1 MGSSPFSKRI
11 KALPL
16 AALMLLGTL
25 APTAQAVA
33 APPMSASPPAVPE
46 RRQRMNLRV
55 FDRVWTEVAR
65 DYYDPH
71 LHGVNWRQA
80 RVDYRDQAAL
90 APDDRTLYRVVNR
103 MLDLLDD
110 AHAGA
115 IAPAAARRR
124 DHANERRAALGVTLY
139 RQDDE
144 SWRIEAVRPGSPA
157 EAAGV
162 RVGWTLLSLDGQPWG
177 PDVEV
182 IGGAPVVLSLRD
194 EAGQPRVVTVTPQ
207 AMDPL
212 PVFVAARPN
221 PETLVL
227 SVQSFDPGLGRW
239 MGRQLQDLSP
249 DVDVVL
255 DLRGNPGGRL
265 LEADAVL
272 ACFLPRDRA
281 WATRTGRTGRAVT
294 LKVSQRCGDLHG
306 PATNEL
312 AVLVDGASRSAAELT
327 PAALQEAGRAV
338 VVGERTGGA
347 VLIAQDTDLP
357 DGGRLTLSRADF
369 VTRGGVRLEKT
380 GVTPDVVVTR
390 TLDDRREGRDPMLD
404 AAVSALETASAARA
418 AVS

>member
-16 AALMLLGTL
+16 AGLMLLGTL
-25 APTAQAVA
+25 APTAQALA
-33 APPMSASPPAVPE
+33 APPMSAQLPAVSE

-55 FDRVWTEVAR
+55 FDRVWTEVQR

-71 LHGVNWRQA
+71 LRGVDWRKT
-80 RVDYRDQAAL
+80 RVDYRPLAA
-90 APDDRTLYRVVNR
+90 AAETDRVLYRVLNT
-103 MLDLLDD
+103 MLDQLDD
-110 AHAGA
+110 AHAGVM
-115 IAPAAARRR
+115 APAAVQRQARAR
-124 DHANERRAALGVTLY
+124 ERRAVLGVVLY

-144 SWRIEAVRPGSPA
+144 TWRVETVRPGSPA

-162 RVGWTLLSLDGQPWG
+162 GIGWTLLSLDGQPWG

-182 IGGAPVVLSLRD
+182 LDGSPVTLALND
-194 EAGQPRVVTVTPQ
+194 EAGGRQEISVTPRV
-207 AMDPL
+207 MDPL
-212 PVFVAARPN
+212 PIYTADRSR

-272 ACFLPRDRA
+272 ACFLPRDQQ
-281 WATRTGRTGRAVT
+281 WATRTGRNGRAR
-294 LKVSQRCGDLHG
+294 LMRVSQRCGDLRA
-306 PATNEL
+306 PAPNDL

-369 VTRGGVRLEKT
+369 VTRGGVRLEKN
-380 GVTPDVVVTR
+380 GLTPDVVIGR
-390 TLDDRREGRDPMLD
+390 TLDDRRQGRDPTLD
-404 AAVSALETASAARA
+404 AAVLALETAAATRA
-418 AVS
+418 ATS